1 MENIMNKNELRKN
14 ELIENLLESKWM
26 GVYVNKLNKKF
37 SKYSTGDWNPSR
49 DSLVSNL
56 WEALI
61 IYERNNDIDANFNEI
76 EKYCFQKAYTL
87 TSEEFI
93 SETGKYRMGKKKE
106 WQQTLVEYKDELQA
120 KQHYFDDYPSLK
132 DEYVY
137 DNTQLDSLA
146 NKAYACDFS
155 ENLTKSQATFV
166 KSVLNLGVDATI
178 YNLELNKKSF
188 NNRLNRTIKA
198 IETKRNKYN
207 IVSESDKV
215 TVDRLSLIDLVL
227 TVIEDERANEIMIFK
242 SLAGLY
248 ESELSYLY
256 LEAFDGVQVELAY
269 QSFRE
274 NKGRHYAYQL
284 CDVIYDEKD
293 KLENMLKVA

>member
-1 MENIMNKNELRKN
+1 MNKNELRKN
-14 ELIENLLESKWM
+14 ELIEQMLESKWM
-26 GVYVNKLNKKF
+26 NVYVNKLNKKF
-37 SKYSTGDWNPSR
+37 SKYSTGDWNPSK
-49 DSLVSNL
+49 DSLISNL
-56 WEALI
+56 WESLI

-120 KQHYFDDYPSLK
+120 KKHYFDDYPSLK

-146 NKAYACDFS
+146 NKSYACDFS

-178 YNLELNKKSF
+178 HNLELNKKSF

-198 IETKRNKYN
+198 IDNKRNKYN

-215 TVDRLSLIDLVL
+215 VADRLSLIDLVL
-227 TVIEDERANEIMIFK
+227 TVIEDEKVNEIMIFK
-242 SLAGLY
+242 ALAGLF

-256 LEAFDGVQVELAY
+256 LEAFDGVEAELAY
-269 QSFRE
+269 QTFKE

-284 CDVIYDEKD
+284 CNAIYNEKD